1 MPRFIHT
8 NTVALI
14 HQIPEKYHK
23 ILILV
28 LSYLIYSQNLYATE
42 SIRVLIPFKERSM
55 KIVIKK
61 GRILIPAPLK
71 GECVNTTDTD
81 DIGRIVSKKGREG
94 ESAGGDKLIE
104 VERIDGERTINL
116 RLEASGIVIT
126 GTEKKID
133 ERFESLLFENGGG
146 TISIN
151 GKLLRGNLEIRLVG
165 GGQYRFINEIDIEEY
180 LRYTISR
187 EMNPLWPIEALK
199 AQTVLARTYV
209 LKKKYQS
216 NNCLYDIGSST
227 LDQVYGGFNEDSMEV
242 LQAVSGTT
250 GEVIKYNGE
259 IVDAL
264 YHSCCGGR
272 TSSSKEVFG
281 SDTPYL
287 QGVECDCKGDCP
299 YGKGWSYRM
308 KTKSLEK
315 ILGLSNI
322 KKIQSES
329 GRVIITADK
338 NLVISKN
345 SLREKVGYNLL
356 KSSQYNVRLNSGEVV
371 FEGRGFG
378 HTVGLCQYGAKRM
391 AEEGK
396 DYIEIIKHYFKG
408 VTIEKIY

>member
-1 MPRFIHT
+1 
-8 NTVALI
+8 
-14 HQIPEKYHK
+14 
-23 ILILV
+23 
-28 LSYLIYSQNLYATE
+28 
-42 SIRVLIPFKERSM
+42 
-55 KIVIKK
+55 
-61 GRILIPAPLK
+61 
-71 GECVNTTDTD
+71 
-81 DIGRIVSKKGREG
+81 
-94 ESAGGDKLIE
+94 
-104 VERIDGERTINL
+104 
-116 RLEASGIVIT
+116 
-126 GTEKKID
+126 
-133 ERFESLLFENGGG
+133 
-146 TISIN
+146 
-151 GKLLRGNLEIRLVG
+151 
-165 GGQYRFINEIDIEEY
+165 
-180 LRYTISR
+180 
-187 EMNPLWPIEALK
+187 
-199 AQTVLARTYV
+199 
-209 LKKKYQS
+209 
-216 NNCLYDIGSST
+216 
-227 LDQVYGGFNEDSMEV
+227 MEV

-250 GEVIKYNGE
+250 GEVIKYNGK

-299 YGKGWSYRM
+299 YGKGWNYRM